1 MRLRSRTRGAAKPGR
16 MQWVNELAFGGGR
29 RGKKPKKELQVMSWK
44 MLYCHF
50 YIATEKK
57 SSEDIFLAFQ
67 RAPISIITSAYCF
80 WPAFFLFILPPQILL
95 KSFRRLRFISAFL
108 FVLRKRH
115 TQAYLSQISHD
126 ITQRPTE
133 RKKILEARSGDLLAG
148 SFIFRISSVVSYF
161 LHREAQRK
169 EKLNCKTYTMARAM
183 CW

>member
-133 RKKILEARSGDLLAG
+133 RKKKSSKLEAETCSL
-148 SFIFRISSVVSYF
+148 VVSF
-161 LHREAQRK
+161 LESVLLCLIFCTEKRK
-169 EKLNCKTYTMARAM
+169 EKKN
-183 CW
+183 